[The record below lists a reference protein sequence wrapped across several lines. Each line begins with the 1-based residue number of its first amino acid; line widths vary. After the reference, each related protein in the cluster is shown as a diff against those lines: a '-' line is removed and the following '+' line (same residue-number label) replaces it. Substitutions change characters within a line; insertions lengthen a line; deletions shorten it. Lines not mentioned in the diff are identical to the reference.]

1 MRIKEQNQK
10 KYLFHNVV
18 LYLVFAFYLLILF
31 LLLFH
36 KANSFRS
43 VNLIPL
49 FSITRYLSNDV
60 LLHAFALSN
69 ILGNIVLF
77 LPLGV
82 YLTLFNRNKNIV
94 INTFLIVVISIMV
107 EIIQY
112 IFKVGATDIDDVI
125 LNGIGGLIGIIIY
138 KILELIFKGKTRRAI
153 EIIAPVGG
161 VMAFAALVIINM

>member
-1 MRIKEQNQK
+1 
-10 KYLFHNVV
+10 
-18 LYLVFAFYLLILF
+18 
-31 LLLFH
+31 
-36 KANSFRS
+36 
-43 VNLIPL
+43 
-49 FSITRYLSNDV
+49 
-60 LLHAFALSN
+60 
-69 ILGNIVLF
+69 
-77 LPLGV
+77 
-82 YLTLFNRNKNIV
+82 
-94 INTFLIVVISIMV
+94 MV